1 MKFSILLLF
10 LSSTLM
16 SQNIKLYV
24 GTYTN
29 SESKGIY
36 YHDFNVVTGFLT
48 NKQLAAE
55 VKNPSYLTFS
65 SNKKYL
71 YTVSE
76 VADFDKNKSG
86 YVNAY
91 EVTKNGLLKFINK
104 VSTNGANPC
113 YIETN
118 SANNLAAIANY
129 TGGNISIHKIKK
141 NGKIKKAFQVIDHNI
156 ASKKAHPHFTKFIKN
171 HLLIADLGRN
181 FLANYKMDTQNKE
194 HFLLDKTYFIKNNAG
209 PRHFVI
215 SKNETFIYV
224 INELNSSITVLKKE
238 TNSYGSIQNISTRDK
253 KYTEKNSGA
262 EIRLSKNGQ
271 FLYSSNR
278 GENSIA
284 VFEIDTNTGMLQKTQ
299 SIATYGNWPR
309 NFAIAPNGNFLLVAN
324 KISNNISV
332 FKVNKETGKLTFFSS
347 VESPNPTCL
356 VFK

>member
-1 MKFSILLLF
+1 MG
-10 LSSTLM
+10 
-16 SQNIKLYV
+16 QNVKLYV

-29 SESKGIY
+29 AESKGIY

-55 VKNPSYLTFS
+55 VKNPSYLTLS
-65 SNKKYL
+65 SDKKYL
-71 YTVSE
+71 YAVSE
-76 VADFDKNKSG
+76 VADFDANKSG

-141 NGKIKKAFQVIDHNI
+141 NGKIKKAFQVINH
-156 ASKKAHPHFTKFIKN
+156 STHKEKAHPHFVKFINN

-181 FLANYKMDTQNKE
+181 FLANYKKDFLNKG
-194 HFLLDKTYFIKNNAG
+194 LYKLDKTYLIKNNAG

-215 SKNETFIYV
+215 SKNEAFIYV
-224 INELNSSITVLKKE
+224 MNELNSSITVLKKE
-238 TNSYGSIQNISTRDK
+238 ANSYGSIQNISTRNK
-253 KYTEKNSGA
+253 KYTGKNSGA
-262 EIRLSKNGQ
+262 EICLSKNGQ

-284 VFEIDTNTGMLQKTQ
+284 VFKIDSNTGMLQKIQ

-309 NFAIAPNGNFLLVAN
+309 NFTIAPNGNFLLVAN
-324 KISNNISV
+324 KLSNNISL
-332 FKVNKETGKLTFFSS
+332 FKINKATGILTFFSS

-356 VFK
+356 VFR